1 MKVKIDDLSDYIP
14 KEKVAMHKLKYT
26 IEEFIGENAE
36 KKFRVALLNELHNIY
51 SALWEM
57 KERKKATE

>member
-1 MKVKIDDLSDYIP
+1 MKMKIDDLSDYVP
-14 KEKVAMHKLKYT
+14 KKITQMTKPKYT

>member
-1 MKVKIDDLSDYIP
+1 MT
-14 KEKVAMHKLKYT
+14 KLKYK

-36 KKFRVALLNELHNIY
+36 KKFRVSLLNELHNIY

-57 KERKKATE
+57 KERK